1 MVQKEIVGRF
11 HNGWLACSAPGHLY
25 KNLHKNLIPH
35 LRALW
40 WYVHVCI
47 PPNYFPFS
55 HSFSLSIIFFSLFL
69 CSVHLSVHPYIS
81 LSLSSIFILLSLSLS
96 LSLTM
101 AVLFYL
107 AYITVGLL
115 LLLHV
120 CSNCLLISTMIN
132 IRNVN
137 NACTK
142 YCLQCILFQLLGWKN
157 PITAL
162 EHFWCF
168 PIVTQI
174 YWCLPI

>member
-35 LRALW
+35 LKALW
-40 WYVHVCI
+40 WYVCI
-47 PPNYFPFS
+47 PPNHFPFS
-55 HSFSLSIIFFSLFL
+55 LSLFL
-69 CSVHLSVHPYIS
+69 S
-81 LSLSSIFILLSLSLS
+81 LSFSSLYSSALSICLSIHTSLYHYLPSSFSSLYLS

-101 AVLFYL
+101 ALLFYL

-142 YCLQCILFQLLGWKN
+142 YCLHCILFQLLGWKN